1 MKTSKLAA
9 AAGLVIL
16 SAGILAACSFGGP
29 NSSGKNY
36 SYVYTSDPDTLDYTV
51 SNKRATNEIMANVV
65 DGLLESDKYGNLVPS
80 LAEDWTV

>member
-16 SAGILAACSFGGP
+16 SAGILAACSFGGS

-36 SYVYTSDPDTLDYTV
+36 SYVYTS
-51 SNKRATNEIMANVV
+51 
-65 DGLLESDKYGNLVPS
+65 GLHCVQ
-80 LAEDWTV
+80 

>member
-16 SAGILAACSFGGP
+16 SAGILAACSFGGS

-36 SYVYTSDPDTLDYTV
+36 SYVYT
-51 SNKRATNEIMANVV
+51 AA
-65 DGLLESDKYGNLVPS
+65 GNQ
-80 LAEDWTV
+80 